1 MGGVLA
7 SLNAITAMAASAAAM
22 NLLLANTS
30 ALTTLVASSA
40 AMAVVVASPAAMNA
54 VFASAAAR
62 QAVWGS
68 DIAVQALANDASALA
83 WLVNNKATTPAARTD
98 TGPFT
103 YYSGRAL
110 ILRHQQLST
119 PSTNPGWFH
128 NFATRRAGSTVG
140 QIQTTQPAS
149 SEGWKTNVVAVNP
162 LQFNN
167 NTGHS
172 SQLQYVVMD

>member
-1 MGGVLA
+1 M
-7 SLNAITAMAASAAAM
+7 T
-22 NLLLANTS
+22 
-30 ALTTLVASSA
+30 
-40 AMAVVVASPAAMNA
+40 A

-62 QAVWGS
+62 QAVWGA
-68 DIAVQALANDASALA
+68 DAAVQAIANDASAVA
-83 WLVNNKATTPAARTD
+83 WLVANRATTPAARTD
-98 TGPFT
+98 SAPYT

-119 PSTNPGWFH
+119 PSPNASWFH
-128 NFATRRAGSTVG
+128 NFATRRAGSSVG
-140 QIQTTQPAS
+140 QLQTPQPGS